1 MVLYLDAVWLLNL
14 LIDASLLQL
23 TALMLKRRTNRI
35 RFWLGAFTA
44 SSIVLILFTP
54 LAFLVDHPLGKFL
67 FSLFIIFVTFG
78 FRRLSVFVQNLA
90 AFYFLAFGIGGGL
103 FALHYFF
110 QSDSFYANS
119 RFLTTLNYGD
129 PISWIVIV
137 TGFPFLWFFSKKRID
152 QTVVRKWQSSTGAEL
167 IIQMHNLTIK
177 AKAIIDSGN
186 KLYEPLTRFPVMF
199 LSRDACK
206 DALPSA
212 LFQTASDPESM
223 LIREDLPDD
232 LKNRLALIPFMAV
245 DGSRQFTAAIRPDQ
259 VLIMH
264 EGKLIECRKVYVA
277 LTEHT
282 LSSSGDFD
290 SILHPDMLL
299 HGKVIEPAS

>member
-1 MVLYLDAVWLLNL
+1 MVVYLDAVWLLNL
-14 LIDASLLQL
+14 LIDACLLQL

-54 LAFLVDHPLGKFL
+54 LAFLVAHPLGKL
-67 FSLFIIFVTFG
+67 VFSALIIFVTFG
-78 FRRLSVFVQNLA
+78 FCRLSVFAQNLA
-90 AFYFLAFGIGGGL
+90 AFYFTAFAIGGGL

-110 QSDSFYANS
+110 QSDSLYANS

-129 PISWIVIV
+129 PISWV
-137 TGFPFLWFFSKKRID
+137 TVAAGFPLLWLFSKRRMD
-152 QTVVRKWQSSTGAEL
+152 QTVVRKWQSSAGAEI
-167 IIQMHNLTIK
+167 IIQIHNLTIK
-177 AKAIIDSGN
+177 AKGMIDSGN

-199 LSRDACK
+199 LSREACQ
-206 DALPSA
+206 DALPA
-212 LFQTASDPESM
+212 ELFQAGDGPDSILM
-223 LIREDLPDD
+223 HEDLPAEW
-232 LKNRLALIPFMAV
+232 KNRFALIPYSAV

-264 EGKLIECRKVYVA
+264 EGKLIECRRVYVA

-282 LSSSGDFD
+282 LSSSGDFN